1 MSDGARADVVAQQYK
16 KWQYPEPIQNL
27 ETWMANNWE
36 WFDPSHAH
44 RILWPDRPFQSDLD
58 ILSAG
63 CGTNQAPVVAYANR
77 ASKVTAIDVSQES
90 LDHGKYLKDKYGLKN
105 LELHL
110 LPIEEV
116 ASLNQDFDLILCT
129 GVLHHMASPQTGMN
143 ALSGVLRPEG
153 VAAIMLYARYGRIGV
168 EIMQSV
174 FRELGLHQ
182 DEESLRIVRTGLN
195 SLDPSHPARTY
206 LSVATDVGYDAG
218 MVDTFLHG
226 RDVSFTV
233 QDCLDLVENSGL
245 VFQDWYLKTPVYP
258 PTLVDPENEFY
269 SAIAGLPE
277 RQMWAVMERLRNLNG
292 CHFFTA
298 CKPERPASHYRIDF
312 SAGNALDYVPLWR
325 LNAGIDG
332 ASAFRPGW
340 TIQLDPTHLA
350 FSQHVDGDRTIREI
364 AARVGQSGV
373 IGRADQAELELIA
386 LELFEQLWRMD
397 FLAIDLTGTA
407 ARA

>member
-1 MSDGARADVVAQQYK
+1 MSEGARADVVAQQYK

-63 CGTNQAPVVAYANR
+63 CGTNQAPVIAYNNR
-77 ASKVTAIDVSQES
+77 ASKVVAIDVSQES

-110 LPIEEV
+110 LPIEEL
-116 ASLNQDFDLILCT
+116 ASLNQDFDLIMCT
-129 GVLHHMASPQTGMN
+129 GVLHHMASPQTGMD
-143 ALSGVLRPEG
+143 ALASVLRPEG

-174 FRELGLHQ
+174 FRELGLRQ
-182 DEESLRIVRTGLN
+182 DEESLRMVRTGLN

-206 LSVATDVGYDAG
+206 LTVATDVGFDAG

-233 QDCLDLVENSGL
+233 QDCLDLVKNSGL

-269 SAIAGLPE
+269 SAISALPE
-277 RQMWAVMERLRNLNG
+277 PQMWAVMERLRNLNG

-298 CKPERPASHYRIDF
+298 CKSERPTSHYRIDF

-325 LNAGIDG
+325 LNAGINGD
-332 ASAFRPGW
+332 SIFRPGW

-350 FSQHVDGDRTIREI
+350 FGQHVDGDRTIREI
-364 AARVGQSGV
+364 ATRVAQSGV

-407 ARA
+407 

>member
-1 MSDGARADVVAQQYK
+1 MTEGPRGDVVAQQYK

-27 ETWMANNWE
+27 ETWVNSNWE
-36 WFDPSHAH
+36 WFDPTHAH
-44 RILWPDRPFQSDLD
+44 RVLWPDRPYVPRLD

-63 CGTNQAPVVAYANR
+63 CGTNQAPVIAYSNPA
-77 ASKVTAIDVSQES
+77 AKVVAIDISQES

-116 ASLNQDFDLILCT
+116 ASLNQHFDLIMCT
-129 GVLHHMASPQTGMN
+129 GVLHHMASPQTGMD
-143 ALSGVLRPEG
+143 ALADVLRPEG

-168 EIMQSV
+168 EIMQGV
-174 FRELGLHQ
+174 FREIGLHQ
-182 DEESLRIVRTGLN
+182 DEDSLRMVRTGLN

-233 QDCLDLVENSGL
+233 RDCLDLVENAGL
-245 VFQDWYLKTPVYP
+245 VFQDWFLKSPVYP
-258 PTLVDPENEFY
+258 PTLVEPENEFY
-269 SAIAGLPE
+269 SMIEALPE

-298 CKPERPASHYRIDF
+298 CKPERPTSHYRIDF
-312 SAGNALDYVPLWR
+312 SSGHALDYVPLWR
-325 LNAGIDG
+325 LNVGIEGD
-332 ASAFRPGW
+332 SIYRPGW
-340 TIQLDPTHLA
+340 TVRLDPTHLA
-350 FSQHVDGDRTIREI
+350 FAQYVDGDRTIREI
-364 AARVGQSGV
+364 ASRVAQSGAV
-373 IGRADQAELELIA
+373 GVVHQADLEQTA
-386 LELFEQLWRMD
+386 LELFKQFWQLD

-407 ARA
+407 

>member
-1 MSDGARADVVAQQYK
+1 VVAQQYK

-27 ETWMANNWE
+27 ETWVNSNWE
-36 WFDPSHAH
+36 WFDPTHAH
-44 RILWPDRPFQSDLD
+44 RVLWPDRPYVPRLD

-63 CGTNQAPVVAYANR
+63 CGTNQAPVIAYSNPA
-77 ASKVTAIDVSQES
+77 AKVVAIDISQES

-116 ASLNQDFDLILCT
+116 ASLNQHFDLIMCT
-129 GVLHHMASPQTGMN
+129 GVLHHMASPQTGMD
-143 ALSGVLRPEG
+143 ALADVLRPEG

-168 EIMQSV
+168 EIMQGV
-174 FRELGLHQ
+174 FREIGLHQ
-182 DEESLRIVRTGLN
+182 DEDSLRMVRTGLN

-233 QDCLDLVENSGL
+233 RDCLDLVENAGL
-245 VFQDWYLKTPVYP
+245 VFQDWFLKSPVYP
-258 PTLVDPENEFY
+258 PTLVEPENEFY
-269 SAIAGLPE
+269 SMIEALPE

-298 CKPERPASHYRIDF
+298 CKPERPTSHYRIDF
-312 SAGNALDYVPLWR
+312 SSGHALDYVPLWR
-325 LNAGIDG
+325 LNVGIEGD
-332 ASAFRPGW
+332 SIYRPGW
-340 TIQLDPTHLA
+340 TVRLDPTHLA
-350 FSQHVDGDRTIREI
+350 FAQYVDGDRTIREI
-364 AARVGQSGV
+364 ASRVAQSGAV
-373 IGRADQAELELIA
+373 GVVHQADLEQTA
-386 LELFEQLWRMD
+386 LELFKQFWQLD

-407 ARA
+407 